1 MATIDELTI
10 EVQTK
15 AKDIDNRL
23 DNVTKQLEN
32 LATAVGK
39 VNTGSLKDIGVGI
52 SALSTGM
59 QGFKSIKMPDFTR
72 LYKGLGK
79 VSDVDSA
86 KIKNVAGA
94 INPLA
99 NSIKTLNG
107 VNFDSKN
114 ITGLINSLTRLSNA
128 NVSSLENV
136 DFSKIGGAINSL
148 THSLQGAEK
157 VSSNTISITN
167 AVAKLAS
174 AGAKADI
181 VSASLPK
188 LGNELRDFI
197 QKMSGA
203 SKVSQETIQFTQ
215 ALGTLA
221 STGNKAATTAGN
233 LGLLATELKKFMQ
246 VMSTAPVVNGNII
259 QMTNALAN
267 LASQGGHVGSASNG
281 LVRSFNNISVS
292 GVKVPKVLQGMQNNF
307 RNLFRSIT
315 PFLGIYQVFSF
326 LKQGVEYASD
336 LSEVQNVVDVT
347 FGNSKNVIENFSKN
361 AIKQFGISEL
371 AAKDT
376 AGRFQAMGTA
386 VGFSQGKMA
395 NMSVELTKL
404 SADMASFYNVSQ
416 KEVATSLQS
425 IFTGE
430 TEPMRRYG
438 IDLTQAT
445 LQEWALKQ
453 GIDADMQSMS
463 QAEKVMLRYQYVIA
477 NTGAAT
483 GDFAR
488 TSASWANQVRILSEQ
503 FKVLGSVIGKGIIAA
518 FKPFI
523 QTLNKVMA
531 KVITFSENVL
541 NALGKIFGWQF
552 EITGGGITDDLGDTA
567 GYTDD
572 IASGAGD
579 ASDGYKDAAK
589 NAKKLKDVVLGIDE
603 LNINAPDDD
612 TGSGGSSGKPS
623 GGGGGGV
630 GAGAGAG
637 GLTTNMFASDTIL
650 KAYESS
656 IDSLYELGEYIG
668 KTLTRAMNS
677 IKWGDVYESARN
689 FGKGLADFLNGLI
702 SPDLFGAVGRTIA
715 GSLNT
720 AIYAALSFG
729 ETFDAYNF
737 GVSVSTAINE
747 FFSTFDFEGLA
758 DTVNVWVDKLE
769 DFIKGTL
776 STLDKEKIKQGIST
790 FFENLEID
798 TVGVVIGTLTI
809 KKILGLKLGAKAFDF
824 GTKKIKEKILEKITP
839 LIGSMSIG
847 KLAVKFKGLAISF
860 AKLDPAGF
868 SIIGSQILKW
878 IGDAI
883 YLILPDW
890 AKDFIEN
897 LIAGI
902 SLGGIAGSWIPGLG
916 TLAGAIIGGLI
927 GALNG
932 IKIDGKSILKGITDK
947 LFNFDFSLSL
957 FEEAKK
963 SFKKAFSGD
972 EKWYDIGKDILL
984 GIGNGIIGALAF
996 LVEPIGDLFDWT
1008 WEVICDIFG
1017 IHSPAT
1023 SMYPIGENILFGII
1037 EGFKSVWN
1045 FIGGIFS
1052 EWYENKI
1059 KPWFTVEKWKELGSG
1074 IVGAF
1079 QGIPQ
1084 FFEGIYKKIVEIFSP
1099 AIQFFTE
1106 TFTNAYNAAKNAF
1119 SFIGTWFSEKYKD
1132 VTGAFKNIKQYFRD
1146 AFQGAYNAVK
1156 NIWNGIGKYFKG
1168 IANDIITPIGK
1179 AVNGVIGG
1187 INWILE
1193 KVGSD
1198 TRIKKWDVPKFA
1210 SGTNGLS
1217 RDTIGVVNDQVGSTY
1232 KELIV
1237 PPSGKPFIPEGRNV
1251 ILPMEKGT
1259 KIMPAK
1265 QTRNLMNS
1273 MGINGIP
1280 HFAGGI
1286 GDFLGSAWE
1295 KVTSFTGEIWDYLT
1309 HPSKIVQI
1317 AIDKFTDISGWSG
1330 IYGSIASGA
1339 VSKVFDSVVEFVKN
1353 IFSTSS
1359 PKVNYN
1365 SSAGVEQWRQLA
1377 SYALRLTG
1385 QFTDANVNA
1394 LLMQMQHESGG
1405 NPNAINDWDINAK
1418 NGTPSKGLMQVID
1431 PTFKT
1436 YALAPYNQ
1444 NIYDPLSNMI
1454 ASIRYTVSRYGSLYN
1469 GWTARGYKGYA
1480 SGIGKIKVADLFPKY
1495 EVGGFPEDGLFMAN
1509 HDEIVGRFSNGRTAV
1524 ANDYQIERG
1533 IEEATY
1539 RGYMRAHADTRETA
1553 LLEEIR
1559 DAIREGRSISI
1570 DGREIVRAYDSR
1582 KSRNG
1587 FSFT

>member
-52 SALSTGM
+52 SALSAGM

-86 KIKNVAGA
+86 KIKNVADA

-148 THSLQGAEK
+148 THSLQGTEK

-246 VMSTAPVVNGNII
+246 VMSTAPMVNGNII

-281 LVRSFNNISVS
+281 LVRSFNNISTGAKKTHKNILNLAASFGRFYAIFWGIKRAIGALS
-292 GVKVPKVLQGMQNNF
+292 GA
-307 RNLFRSIT
+307 
-315 PFLGIYQVFSF
+315 
-326 LKQGVEYASD
+326 VEYASD
-336 LSEVQNVVDVT
+336 LTEVQNVIDVT
-347 FGNSKNVIENFSKN
+347 FGNAKGVIEDFSQS

-371 AAKDT
+371 AAKQT

-386 VGFSQGKMA
+386 IGFSQGKMA
-395 NMSVELTKL
+395 DMSVELTAL

-503 FKVLGSVIGKGIIAA
+503 FKVLGSVIGKGAIAA

-523 QTLNKVMA
+523 QTLNSVMG
-531 KVITFSENVL
+531 KVISFSETVL
-541 NALGKIFGWQF
+541 NALGTIFGWKF
-552 EITGGGITDDLGDTA
+552 EISAGGLTDDLGESV

-572 IASGAGD
+572 LASGAGD

-612 TGSGGSSGKPS
+612 TGSAGSSSGKPS
-623 GGGGGGV
+623 GGGGGGI

-637 GLTTNMFASDTIL
+637 GLTTNMVASDTIL

-656 IDSLYELGEYIG
+656 IDSLYELGEYIRDTLIKTMDGIEWG
-668 KTLTRAMNS
+668 K
-677 IKWGDVYESARN
+677 VYERARG
-689 FGKGLADFLNGLI
+689 FGKGLADFLNGTLAY
-702 SPDLFGAVGRTIA
+702 DGEGKTLFGQVGRTLA
-715 GSLNT
+715 NTLNT
-720 AIYAALSFG
+720 AVYSALIFG
-729 ETFDAYNF
+729 Q
-737 GVSVSTAINE
+737 
-747 FFSTFDFEGLA
+747 TFDFRQLGINVADGINNVFQNFDFKALA
-758 DTVNVWVDKLE
+758 NALNVWVDGLW
-769 DFIKGTL
+769 DFIGGFLGKIKPGDIFKGIKDFLGTL
-776 STLDKEKIKQGIST
+776 ELDTIAVI
-790 FFENLEID
+790 
-798 TVGVVIGTLTI
+798 VGAIAW
-809 KKILGLKLGAKAFDF
+809 KLGAGAL
-824 GTKKIKEKILEKITP
+824 IKNGLLA
-839 LIGSMSIG
+839 LISKGIG
-847 KLAVKFKGLAISF
+847 KLTLSLTGVTLGKVTFTGVAKAFGGALKTAIGNASSSIVSMISGAFGISAGASTAVFAGIIAAVVAIGVAIKDLWDTSESF
-860 AKLDPAGF
+860 RESVAQMWQKITGAFTEAKVMIWDNTLLPLWNN
-868 SIIGSQILKW
+868 LKE
-878 IGDAI
+878 
-883 YLILPDW
+883 
-890 AKDFIEN
+890 FIEAIKEFWGVIYEGYESSGLKN
-897 LIAGI
+897 VFEQIVTFFGNVFSDRI
-902 SLGGIAGSWIPGLG
+902 SNAIKIVGNAFKTVGGIVNGIIEAL
-916 TLAGAIIGGLI
+916 TGAI
-927 GALNG
+927 NF
-932 IKIDGKSILKGITDK
+932 ITGV
-947 LFNFDFSLSL
+947 
-957 FEEAKK
+957 
-963 SFKKAFSGD
+963 FSGD
-972 EKWYDIGKDILL
+972 WDKAWQ
-984 GIGNGIIGALAF
+984 GIKGVVKGVA
-996 LVEPIGDLFDWT
+996 D
-1008 WEVICDIFG
+1008 
-1017 IHSPAT
+1017 
-1023 SMYPIGENILFGII
+1023 
-1037 EGFKSVWN
+1037 
-1045 FIGGIFS
+1045 
-1052 EWYENKI
+1052 
-1059 KPWFTVEKWKELGSG
+1059 G
-1074 IVGAF
+1074 IVSFLSGLWES
-1079 QGIPQ
+1079 IT
-1084 FFEGIYKKIVEIFSP
+1084 IIFSP
-1099 AIQFFTE
+1099 VVDFFSGV
-1106 TFTNAYNAAKNAF
+1106 FVGAYNAIKSAF
-1119 SFIGTWFSEKYKD
+1119 SFIGTWFMEKYKD

-1187 INWILE
+1187 VNWILD
-1193 KVGSD
+1193 KVGSK
-1198 TRIKKWDVPKFA
+1198 TRLNLWDVPRFA
-1210 SGTNGLS
+1210 SGTGGLP
-1217 RDTIGVVNDQVGSTY
+1217 RDTVGVVNDQAGSTY

-1237 PPSGKPFIPEGRNV
+1237 PPSGKPFIPDGRNV
-1251 ILPMEKGT
+1251 VLPMEKGT

-1265 QTRNLMNS
+1265 QTKALMKG
-1273 MGINGIP
+1273 MP

-1286 GDFLGSAWE
+1286 GDFLSGAWE
-1295 KVTSFTGEIWDYLT
+1295 AVKSFTGDVMHYLT
-1309 HPSKIVQI
+1309 NPGDIVKI
-1317 AIDKFTDISGWSG
+1317 ALDKFVDVSSWTG
-1330 IYGSIASGA
+1330 IYGYMASGA
-1339 VSKVFDSVVEFVKN
+1339 VNTVFDSVVEYVER
-1353 IFSTSS
+1353 IFSTIV
-1359 PKVNYN
+1359 PKVDYN
-1365 SSAGVEQWRQLA
+1365 PSAGVEQWRQLA
-1377 SYALRLTG
+1377 AHALKLTG
-1385 QFTDANVNA
+1385 QFTDANLN
-1394 LLMQMQHESGG
+1394 LLLYQMQTESGG
-1405 NPNAINDWDINAK
+1405 NPNAINNWDINAQ

-1431 PTFKT
+1431 PTFRS
-1436 YALAPYNQ
+1436 YAMPGYDT
-1444 NIYDPLSNMI
+1444 NIYDPLSNI
-1454 ASIRYTVSRYGSLYN
+1454 LASIRYTLSRYGSLSN
-1469 GWTARGYKGYA
+1469 GWKGHGYA
-1480 SGIGKIKVADLFPKY
+1480 SGIGKIVASDLFPAY

-1509 HDEIVGRFSNGRTAV
+1509 HNELVGRFSNGRTAV

-1570 DGREIVRAYDSR
+1570 DGREIVRAYDSGKAR
-1582 KSRNG
+1582 MGYPLKAY
-1587 FSFT
+1587 